1 MKIRRILVPT
11 DFSTYSHDALEYA
24 IELAK
29 PFKAELVA
37 LFVVEPAQY
46 SMASMYGAA
55 PQVLADLL
63 DEQTRTGRAQLSGLQ
78 QRLQKRRIKLRTLLR
93 NGAPYEAIVEA
104 AKRLKADLIVMATH
118 GRTGLSHF
126 VIGSVAERVVRTA
139 SCPVLTLHAAETS
152 GRQRRPAKGRK
163 APRNGR

>member
-93 NGAPYEAIVEA
+93 SGAPYEAIVEA
-104 AKRLKADLIVMATH
+104 AKRLKADLMGRMLSFLAVTKCFPSSVEQCTLCRH
-118 GRTGLSHF
+118 GGKKEN
-126 VIGSVAERVVRTA
+126 V
-139 SCPVLTLHAAETS
+139 
-152 GRQRRPAKGRK
+152 
-163 APRNGR
+163 